1 MVVTQGPTSSHCP
14 ICKGQTVQSALAGVP
29 SSPPSTQP
37 TTVVLIRR
45 GPDGVER
52 TPINCTAGYQVLDP
66 KQNQNLKDGDQLL
79 VPMVSAAPN
88 GLARPAVPGIPVSQ

>member
-1 MVVTQGPTSSHCP
+1 MLVTQGASASHCP
-14 ICKGQTVQSALAGVP
+14 VSTGQTVQSALADMP
-29 SSPPSTQP
+29 SPPPSTQP

-45 GPDGVER
+45 GPDGIER

-66 KQNQNLKDGDQLL
+66 KQNQNLKNGDQLL

-88 GLARPAVPGIPVSQ
+88 GLARPALPGIPVSQ